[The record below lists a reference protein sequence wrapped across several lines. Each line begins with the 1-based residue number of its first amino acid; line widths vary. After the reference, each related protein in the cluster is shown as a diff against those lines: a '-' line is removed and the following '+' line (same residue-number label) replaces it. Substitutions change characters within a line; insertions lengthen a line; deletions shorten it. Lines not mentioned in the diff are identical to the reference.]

1 MGFDSEEK
9 YGMLGMQRQ
18 RWRIEKEGIKSSNLE
33 QEHKL
38 KSDVGTYQVV
48 LMIIQFVGS
57 RKVDGHFRGW
67 YVGIATPQTDLSSF

>member
-1 MGFDSEEK
+1 MTQEK

-48 LMIIQFVGS
+48 LMTIQFVGS

-67 YVGIATPQTDLSSF
+67 YVGIANFQTDLSSF